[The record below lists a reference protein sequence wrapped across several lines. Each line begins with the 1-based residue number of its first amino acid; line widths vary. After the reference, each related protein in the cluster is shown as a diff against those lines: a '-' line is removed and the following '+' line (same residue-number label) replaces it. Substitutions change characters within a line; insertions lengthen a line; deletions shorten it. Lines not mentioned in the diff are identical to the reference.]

1 MTTPPDL
8 DPDVL
13 ARNVFVLTVL
23 GVAAFAVAAYLIIA

>member
-1 MTTPPDL
+1 MTSSPEV